1 MTIREFRA
9 KRLASG
15 IPAIAVAA
23 RAQKNRSW
31 LSGVECGHFQA
42 TAEEMELLRVTL
54 ERLIEAKT
62 AIQEAA
68 LAAGWPGAEVA
79 R

>member
-9 KRLASG
+9 KRLAAG

-23 RAQKNRSW
+23 RAKKNRSW
-31 LSGVECGHFQA
+31 LSSVECGHFQA
-42 TAEEMELLRVTL
+42 TAEEMDLLRLTL
-54 ERLIEAKT
+54 EQLIQAKT
-62 AIQEAA
+62 TIQEAA
-68 LAAGWPGAEVA
+68 VAAGWPGAEIA

>member
-9 KRLASG
+9 KRLAAG
-15 IPAIAVAA
+15 VPAIAVAA
-23 RAQKNRSW
+23 RAKKNRSW

-42 TAEEMELLRVTL
+42 TTEEMELLQVTL
-54 ERLIEAKT
+54 EQLIEAKL
-62 AIQEAA
+62 AIQKTAA
-68 LAAGWPGAEVA
+68 AVGWPGAEGA

>member
-9 KRLASG
+9 KRLAAG

-23 RAQKNRSW
+23 RAKKNRSW
-31 LSGVECGHFQA
+31 LSGVECGHLQP
-42 TAEEMELLRVTL
+42 TEEELICLQSAL
-54 ERLIEAKT
+54 EQLIEAKL
-62 AIQEAA
+62 AIQKTAVAVGWPEAEAA
-68 LAAGWPGAEVA
+68 

>member
-1 MTIREFRA
+1 MTIKEFRS
-9 KRLASG
+9 KRLAAG

-23 RAQKNRSW
+23 RAKKNRSW
-31 LSGVECGHFQA
+31 LSGIECGHFQA
-42 TAEEMELLRVTL
+42 TTEEMELLRVTL
-54 ERLIEAKT
+54 EELIKAKA

-68 LAAGWPGAEVA
+68 IAVGWPGAEIA

>member
-1 MTIREFRA
+1 
-9 KRLASG
+9 
-15 IPAIAVAA
+15 
-23 RAQKNRSW
+23 
-31 LSGVECGHFQA
+31 
-42 TAEEMELLRVTL
+42 MELLRVTL

>member
-9 KRLASG
+9 KRLAAG
-15 IPAIAVAA
+15 IPAIAIAA
-23 RAQKNRSW
+23 RAKKNRSW

-42 TAEEMELLRVTL
+42 TAEDLELLRLTL
-54 ERLIEAKT
+54 EQLIEAKV

-68 LAAGWPGAEVA
+68 AAVGWPGAEA
-79 R
+79 SR